1 MRLNKFEKRE
11 VEIDELK
18 TDEQKN
24 SMTVE
29 GYALKWGEDSKPIYT
44 ADSFFVESFVQGAFD
59 ETLKNDEQLVLY
71 GHDMNNVLGRT
82 ENSTAMLT
90 SDDIGLYLTVDLPNT
105 TLGKDTY
112 ELVKRGDIAGMSVGF
127 IAVEDDFSKEDET
140 IKRTINKAKLVE
152 VSLVPMPAYDSSE
165 VSERAANN
173 VATIIEQEKLD
184 LEKRQRL
191 MLLTTL

>member
-11 VEIDELK
+11 VKIDELK
-18 TDEQKN
+18 TDEQQN
-24 SMTVE
+24 NMTVE
-29 GYALKWGEDSKPIYT
+29 GYALKWGENSKPIYT
-44 ADSFFVESFVQGAFD
+44 ADSFFVESFVQGAFN
-59 ETLKNDEQLVLY
+59 ETLENDEQLVLY

-90 SDDIGLYLTVDLPNT
+90 SDEVGLYLTVDLPNT

-127 IAVEDDFSKEDET
+127 IAEDDKFEQVDGV

-173 VATIIEQEKLD
+173 VATIIEREKID
-184 LEKRQRL
+184 LKKRQRL